1 MQHTE
6 TTLHLEGGGAVPRAY
21 SNVQKKPGL
30 RSRPY
35 VAQISETTNPARQNA
50 ASTFNA
56 SVSMFVVAESREIAW
71 TNVVICNLQ
80 QRKTLPTRWLLPR
93 TTGFEPDR

>member
-1 MQHTE
+1 MQNTE
-6 TTLHLEGGGAVPRAY
+6 TTLHLEGGEPRAY

-35 VAQISETTNPARQNA
+35 VAQISETTNPAQQNA
-50 ASTFNA
+50 ASTFNV

-80 QRKTLPTRWLLPR
+80 QRKTLPTRVVAPKNNRVR
-93 TTGFEPDR
+93 T